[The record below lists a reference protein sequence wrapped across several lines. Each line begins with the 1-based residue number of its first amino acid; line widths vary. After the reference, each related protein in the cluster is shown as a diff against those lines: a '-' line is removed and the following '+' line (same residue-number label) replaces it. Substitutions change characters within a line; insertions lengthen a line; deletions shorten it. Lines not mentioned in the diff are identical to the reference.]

1 MSDTK
6 ALRQDVKATILIP
19 PIFIRAA
26 DGNRAG
32 LRGGSLIK

>member
-6 ALRQDVKATILIP
+6 PLLQDVKAMILIP
-19 PIFIRAA
+19 PILIRAA

-32 LRGGSLIK
+32 LRGLVD

>member
-1 MSDTK
+1 
-6 ALRQDVKATILIP
+6 VKATILIP
-19 PIFIRAA
+19 PIFTRAA